1 MGRAVFTASTR
12 VAVGTAATD
21 LVTIKT
27 EGAPNASLFWFSIR
41 WFET

>member
-1 MGRAVFTASTR
+1 MDPIFSASNR
-12 VAVGTAATD
+12 VAVGTSPTD